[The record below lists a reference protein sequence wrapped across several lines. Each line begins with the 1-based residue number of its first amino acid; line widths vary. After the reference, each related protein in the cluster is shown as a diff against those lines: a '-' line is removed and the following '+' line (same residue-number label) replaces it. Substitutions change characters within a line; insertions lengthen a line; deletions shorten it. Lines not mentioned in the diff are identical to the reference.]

1 MIIPFA
7 ILSIGAVLGVFFRL
21 HILMVAALV
30 ILLFTY
36 SAEAS
41 QGSAL
46 LSIATSVLLNETVL
60 QFGYLLGAALGANS
74 SA

>member
-30 ILLFTY
+30 ILLC
-36 SAEAS
+36 
-41 QGSAL
+41 
-46 LSIATSVLLNETVL
+46 
-60 QFGYLLGAALGANS
+60 YLLGGGFTGERPFVDCNLCVAQ
-74 SA
+74 